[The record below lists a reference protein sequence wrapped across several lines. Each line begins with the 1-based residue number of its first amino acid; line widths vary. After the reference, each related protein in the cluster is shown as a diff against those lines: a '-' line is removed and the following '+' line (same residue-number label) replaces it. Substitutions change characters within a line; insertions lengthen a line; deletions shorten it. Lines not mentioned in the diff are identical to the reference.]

1 MTSSSDIINTCI
13 EHLRKGHVILY
24 PTDTIWGLGCD
35 PFNQVALEKIFELK
49 NRDTKKSFILIVDSL
64 MMLKKY
70 VENIPEQIHTIIEE
84 TTQPLTIIYKAS
96 KKLPNYLLAPDG
108 TIAIRII
115 NHSLINPLIK
125 AYGQPI
131 VSTSANISGEVNPTS
146 LEKINPQIISHVKF
160 IVPPEFDTSSHT
172 HASKILKINK
182 DGSLF
187 WIRK

>member
-115 NHSLINPLIK
+115 NH
-125 AYGQPI
+125 Y
-131 VSTSANISGEVNPTS
+131 
-146 LEKINPQIISHVKF
+146 
-160 IVPPEFDTSSHT
+160 
-172 HASKILKINK
+172 
-182 DGSLF
+182 
-187 WIRK
+187 